1 MPEESVTPSLAS
13 LLAKPTPAPEQHALE
28 QHALEQHALEQHAL
42 HDAPTDQLDE
52 TAGLHNRTKRLPPE
66 SLDGTNT
73 NG

>member
-28 QHALEQHALEQHAL
+28 QHALEQHAL
-42 HDAPTDQLDE
+42 HDAPTDKLDE

>member
-13 LLAKPTPAPEQHALE
+13 LLAKATPAPEQYP
-28 QHALEQHALEQHAL
+28 L
-42 HDAPTDQLDE
+42 HDAPTDHLDE
-52 TAGLHNRTKRLPPE
+52 TAGLHNHTKRLPPE